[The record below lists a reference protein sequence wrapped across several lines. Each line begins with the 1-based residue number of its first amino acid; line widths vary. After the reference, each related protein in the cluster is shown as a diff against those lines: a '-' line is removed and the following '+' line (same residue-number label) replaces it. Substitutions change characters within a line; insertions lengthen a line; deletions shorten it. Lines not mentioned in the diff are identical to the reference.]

1 MMAILLIVIGMA
13 TGSFLGALTFRLPRG
28 QTIVK
33 GRSLCDHCK
42 RKIAWHD
49 NIPLFSY
56 FFLGGRCRHCN
67 RQISKR
73 YPFIELSTG
82 LLFLGTY
89 FLLNNCSGALAQTLC
104 SWKDSLKL
112 LTLPYLL
119 FVASVMIAIF
129 VIDLEQK
136 LIPDELS
143 LFGFIVVLVASIF
156 LASFFANVLSGLL
169 VSAILLLIHLATNGR
184 GMGLGDVKLA
194 LFAGTFLGW
203 PYALIWLFIAFLTGA
218 QVGIILILLGKAS
231 FGKQIPFGP
240 FLVISFFITVVLGQN
255 FLSLIL
261 K

>member
-1 MMAILLIVIGMA
+1 MMAMLIIVVGMA
-13 TGSFLGALTFRLPRG
+13 IGSFLGALSYRLPRG
-28 QTIVK
+28 QTIIK

-42 RKIAWHD
+42 RKIAWQD
-49 NIPLFSY
+49 NIPFFSY
-56 FFLGGRCRHCN
+56 LFLGGRCRHCN

-82 LLFLGTY
+82 LIFLGIY
-89 FLLNNCSGALAQTLC
+89 FLLNNCSGELAQTLC
-104 SWKDSLKL
+104 NWKVSLKL
-112 LTLPYLL
+112 LTLPFLL
-119 FVASVMIAIF
+119 FVASVMITIF

-143 LFGFIVVLVASIF
+143 LFGFLFVLAAAIF
-156 LASFFANVLSGLL
+156 LASFFANVFAGFL
-169 VSAILLLIHLATNGR
+169 VSAILLLIHLVTKGR

-203 PYALIWLFIAFLTGA
+203 PDALIWLFIAFLTGA
-218 QVGIILILLGKAS
+218 AAGIILIVAGRAS

-240 FLVISFFITVVLGQN
+240 FLVFSFFITIVVGSN
-255 FLSLIL
+255 FLNLIL

>member
-1 MMAILLIVIGMA
+1 MMAILLIVVGMA

-33 GRSLCDHCK
+33 GRSLCPHCK

-56 FFLGGRCRHCN
+56 LILGGRCRHCDKE
-67 RQISKR
+67 ISKR

-82 LLFLGTY
+82 LVFLGTY
-89 FLLNNCSGALAQTLC
+89 LLLDNCSGELAQTLC
-104 SWKDSLKL
+104 SWKASLKL
-112 LTLPYLL
+112 LTLPFLL
-119 FVASVMIAIF
+119 FVASVMITIF

-143 LFGFIVVLVASIF
+143 LFGFIVVLVAAIF
-156 LASFFANVLSGLL
+156 LASFFANVFSGLL
-169 VSAILLLIHLATNGR
+169 VSVILLLIHLVTNGR

-218 QVGIILILLGKAS
+218 QVGIILILVGKAS

-240 FLVISFFITVVLGQN
+240 FLIFSFFITVILGQN

-261 K
+261 N